1 MNQMTAPIWNMEAE
15 QEMLRRR
22 IEEKRR
28 QLNSSIQQ
36 REDLLGLEQQRL
48 SQELDFLIG
57 QYVKLQERELPYV

>member
-1 MNQMTAPIWNMEAE
+1 MEAE

>member
-1 MNQMTAPIWNMEAE
+1 
-15 QEMLRRR
+15 MLRRR

>member
-1 MNQMTAPIWNMEAE
+1 MEAE

-48 SQELDFLIG
+48 SQVLDFLIG